1 MASRLI
7 SAPFETQQHIEVYKF
22 YAGSLLAVT
31 ALALLL
37 QAFLPVY
44 FPRLHILDL
53 PLLVTIYFGFSRRN
67 PSTGLLLGMSI
78 GLIQDSLGRSQIGL
92 FGIAKTLVGFL
103 ASSLGARI
111 DVEHPLS
118 RFGLTAGFYLFHQV
132 VYVLTRRWLV
142 AQPEHFGRDLWIG
155 AGANAVLAVIIFP
168 LLDKLRL
175 PS

>member
-1 MASRLI
+1 M
-7 SAPFETQQHIEVYKF
+7 SAGFHAELHVEVYKF
-22 YAGSLLAVT
+22 RTGTVFFATV
-31 ALALLL
+31 LALLL

-53 PLLVTIYFGFSRRN
+53 PLLITIYFGFSKRN
-67 PSTGLLLGMSI
+67 PSTGLLLGMVI
-78 GLIQDSLGRSQIGL
+78 GLIQDSLGRGELGL

-103 ASSLGARI
+103 ASSLGARL

-118 RFGLTAGFYLFHQV
+118 RFGLTAGFYMFHQV
-132 VYVLTRRWLV
+132 VYIFLRRWLV
-142 AQPEHFGRDLWIG
+142 VQPEHFGRDLLIG
-155 AGANAVLAVIIFP
+155 AGINAVLAVIVFP

>member
-1 MASRLI
+1 MSSI
-7 SAPFETQQHIEVYKF
+7 MTAPFETQQHIEVHKF
-22 YAGSLLAVT
+22 HAGSVIGIT
-31 ALALLL
+31 AFALLL

-53 PLLVTIYFGFSRRN
+53 PLLITLYFAFSRRN
-67 PSTGLLLGMSI
+67 PSTGLLLGMVI
-78 GLIQDSLGRSQIGL
+78 GLIQDSLGGGQLGL

-103 ASSLGARI
+103 ASSLGARL

-118 RFGLTAGFYLFHQV
+118 RFGLAAGFYLFHQT
-132 VYVLTRRWLV
+132 VYIFTRRWLV
-142 AQPEHFGRDLWIG
+142 AQPEHFGRELFVG
-155 AGANAVLAVIIFP
+155 AAINAVLAMIIFP